1 MDKEELKRQC
11 ESLSNQELLAIVNNK
26 MGYTVEIV
34 TAVQIELRNR
44 AIPKE
49 EVKMHKKQLAQQAK
63 IITGNIVDD
72 LSLADKVLF
81 YVFFFPQLNY
91 FVRRSYRK
99 QGYILKLRQGG
110 YYSFLGF
117 VFFMLVFIGLRR
129 LSPIN
134 CLIIWGLS
142 FLPAYVFDQYFYKQ
156 KTIQRLRMRSVNPGE
171 RENNNES

>member
-117 VFFMLVFIGLRR
+117 VFFIPVFVSGLDRF
-129 LSPIN
+129 SPLN
-134 CLIIWGLS
+134 CFIIWALC
-142 FLPAYVFDQYFYKQ
+142 FLPAYAFDLYFYKEQ
-156 KTIQRLRMRSVNPGE
+156 TIRRLRKRTGNPE
-171 RENNNES
+171 EKSQE